1 MRIAIPDLISN
12 SYFPV
17 IAAVELGL
25 FKREGLEVELELMVP
40 VEKALAALGDG
51 NLQFLGCSSHLVV
64 GGFPEWR
71 GAKLLCA
78 QAQGMYWFLVIR
90 SDLEAARGDLGAVK
104 GRRIGAAHWVGMA
117 LRQLL
122 AESGIDPERDRVQI
136 APIPGAHDPG
146 VSFGVMAAQALAEG
160 RVDGFWANGMGAE
173 LAVRRGVGTVVLD
186 ARRDPN
192 VPNYTMA
199 SVVASDQLIA
209 EEPEAAA
216 AAVRS
221 VVAAQ
226 RALKENV
233 ALARRVGRKLFP
245 EAEAELI
252 TGLIARD
259 LPFYSAAI
267 SRKDVERMI
276 RFSQAADILK
286 RHPDYEEV
294 VSTRFEPLWGV

>member
-17 IAAVELGL
+17 IAAVELGI
-25 FKREGLEVELELMVP
+25 FKREGLDVELELMVP

-51 NLQFLGCSSHLVV
+51 SLHFLGCSSHLVV
-64 GGFPEWR
+64 GGFPEWH

-90 SDLEAARGDLGAVK
+90 SDLKAARGDLNVVK
-104 GRRIGAAHWVGMA
+104 GCRICAAHWVGMA

-136 APIPGAHDPG
+136 APIPGAHDAG
-146 VSFGVMAAQALAEG
+146 VSFGVMAAQALEEG

-173 LAVRRGVGTVVLD
+173 LAVRRGVGTIVLD
-186 ARRDPN
+186 ARRDPG
-192 VPNYTMA
+192 VPSYTMA
-199 SVVASDQLIA
+199 SVVASDRLIG

-216 AAVRS
+216 AVVRS

-226 RALKENV
+226 RALKQNV
-233 ALARRVGRKLFP
+233 ALARQIGRKLFP
-245 EAEAELI
+245 ETEAELI
-252 TGLIARD
+252 TDLIYRD

-267 SRKDVERMI
+267 SRNEVEHMI
-276 RFSQAADILK
+276 EFSRAAGILK

-294 VSTRFEPLWGV
+294 VATRFEPLWSG

>member
-25 FKREGLEVELELMVP
+25 FKREGLDVELELMVP

-51 NLQFLGCSSHLVV
+51 SLQFLGCSSHLVV

-90 SDLEAARGDLGAVK
+90 SDLKAARGDLNVVK
-104 GRRIGAAHWVGMA
+104 GRRIGAAHWIGMA

-122 AESGIDPERDRVQI
+122 AESGIIPERDGVQI
-136 APIPGAHDPG
+136 APIPGAHDAG
-146 VSFGVMAAQALAEG
+146 MSFGVMAAQALEEG

-186 ARRDPN
+186 ARRDPG
-192 VPNYTMA
+192 VPSYTMA
-199 SVVASDQLIA
+199 SVVASDRLIA
-209 EEPEAAA
+209 EEPEVAA

-226 RALKENV
+226 RALKRNV
-233 ALARRVGRKLFP
+233 ALARRIGRKLFP
-245 EAEAELI
+245 ETEAELI
-252 TGLIARD
+252 TDLISRD
-259 LPFYSAAI
+259 LPFYSAEI
-267 SRKDVERMI
+267 LRNDVEHMI
-276 RFSQAADILK
+276 GFSRAAGILK
-286 RHPDYEEV
+286 RHPGYEEV
-294 VSTRFEPLWGV
+294 VATRFELLWGS